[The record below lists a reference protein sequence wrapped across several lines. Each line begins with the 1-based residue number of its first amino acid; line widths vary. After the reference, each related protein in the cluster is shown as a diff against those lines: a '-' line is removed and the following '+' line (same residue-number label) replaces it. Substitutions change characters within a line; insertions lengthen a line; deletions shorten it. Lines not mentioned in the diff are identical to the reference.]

1 MSNKITR
8 FEDMTVW
15 QDAQDFAVSV
25 YGITKSFPSDER
37 FAIIDQMRRAASSI
51 SANIAEGFG
60 RKSRKDML
68 HFYSIAY
75 GSLLETKN
83 FVYLSRKLGYLDTAQ
98 EEVLIYA
105 VENLQ
110 KQLNA
115 INRYFHNHEEINY

>member
-1 MSNKITR
+1 MNNKITR
-8 FEDMTVW
+8 FEDMQVW
-15 QDAQDFAVSV
+15 QDAQNFAVSI
-25 YGITKSFPSDER
+25 YTITKTFPSDER

-83 FVYLSRKLGYLDTAQ
+83 FVYLSGRLEYLDTIQ
-98 EEVLIYA
+98 ENVFVEAI
-105 VENLQ
+105 ENLQ

-115 INRYFHNHEEINY
+115 INRYFHTHEEITH